1 MKNITLDTGV
11 EEYCFAGGGVVRFNP
26 TDPNLYE
33 RFVQMQPQM
42 KTLEKELTEKA
53 EGLSGEDSV
62 EATIALTVEADRQ
75 VKQLLNQVFGGDNDF
90 DKALGGV
97 NLLATAGNGQRVMA
111 NLMTLLENI
120 LAEGAERFAQD
131 KADAIRQG
139 R

>member
-1 MKNITLDTGV
+1 M
-11 EEYCFAGGGVVRFNP
+11 
-26 TDPNLYE
+26 
-33 RFVQMQPQM
+33 
-42 KTLEKELTEKA
+42 
-53 EGLSGEDSV
+53 SGEDSV

>member
-1 MKNITLDTGV
+1 MRKIIPVLLGADLNCYSIARAFHEAFGV
-11 EEYCFAGGGVVRFNP
+11 TSFAFGKYPLGETEYSKIVTF
-26 TDPNLYE
+26 
-33 RFVQMQPQM
+33 
-42 KTLEKELTEKA
+42 EKA

-97 NLLATAGNGQRVMA
+97 NLLATAGNGQRVMT